1 MLSVC
6 LFQKFT
12 ENWVIILFDKLNYLA
27 LSTISNDPYAAQAE
41 AAADAKEKAICIVVL
56 LGIIIACVLISK
68 LQPALQNM
76 RTSKKENKA
85 AAEKEAELE
94 RLHRIKKQN
103 KRK

>member
-1 MLSVC
+1 M
-6 LFQKFT
+6 F
-12 ENWVIILFDKLNYLA
+12 ENLNYLA
-27 LSTISNDPYAAQAE
+27 LTTISNDPYAEQIQAAAE
-41 AAADAKEKAICIVVL
+41 AKETAICIIIL
-56 LGIIIACVLISK
+56 SAIIITCILISK

-94 RLHRIKKQN
+94 RLHKIKKQN